1 MGKAKLYGMCRKV
14 LAPRN
19 NRREIRWNQE
29 RKCEYGNQGKQVQH
43 PANGPGG
50 AIQER
55 VDYEVSRIVENIL
68 DVNTEACVE
77 RKLTLTIKLKPDE
90 NRQYIKIAA
99 SAVSKLAPATPVGT
113 TLGIAADGNGEM
125 VIVESVPQV
134 PGQMS
139 MEGTEQEPPKMLR
152 IAAMK

>member
-1 MGKAKLYGMCRKV
+1 MK
-14 LAPRN
+14 
-19 NRREIRWNQE
+19 
-29 RKCEYGNQGKQVQH
+29 GNVNMENKETKSSILQMAQ
-43 PANGPGG
+43 G

-55 VDYEVSRIVENIL
+55 VDYEISRIVDNIL
-68 DVNTEACVE
+68 DVNTEACAK
-77 RKLTLTIKLKPDE
+77 RRLTLTIELKPDE

-113 TLGIAADGNGEM
+113 TLGIAADCAGEM

-134 PGQMS
+134 PGQLSMS
-139 MEGTEQEPPKMLR
+139 GTEQEAPKMLR